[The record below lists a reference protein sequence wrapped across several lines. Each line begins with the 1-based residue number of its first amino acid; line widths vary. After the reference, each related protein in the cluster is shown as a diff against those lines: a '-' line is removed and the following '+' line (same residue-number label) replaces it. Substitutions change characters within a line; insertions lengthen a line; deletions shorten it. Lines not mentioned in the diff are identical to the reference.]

1 MFNFNKVL
9 ELKKIMKKICYVAKN
24 NTQITQITFIFILL
38 SSLKS

>member
-9 ELKKIMKKICYVAKN
+9 ELKKIMKKYVMIKKIF
-24 NTQITQITFIFILL
+24 ITQITSIFILL